1 MNSRTTMK
9 LLRPTLE
16 YAHDIRKFKDDFLS
30 AGEDVINGGELL
42 DSMDS
47 IDKWI
52 EYVSNNSSC
61 DTVSADWVLTD
72 TYLAVVDERIVGV
85 ICLRHCL
92 NDFLKD
98 LGNVAFSV
106 RPGDRKKGYATV
118 MLSMILIEARNL
130 GMKNVKLSA
139 EKDNV
144 ASIKT
149 IINNGGIY
157 SYTFDFD
164 GRKAVSY
171 IIKL

>member
-1 MNSRTTMK
+1 MNSRTNMK
-9 LLRPTLE
+9 LVRPTLE

-98 LGNVAFSV
+98 FGHIAFSV
-106 RPGDRKKGYATV
+106 RPHDRKKGYA
-118 MLSMILIEARNL
+118 MILIEARNL
-130 GMKNVKLSA
+130 GMNKVKLSA

-149 IINNGGIY
+149 IINNGGVY

-171 IIKL
+171 LIKL